1 MAFSYGD
8 FGGPGSFGDFG
19 VAAPGAYG
27 GDFNNFVPN
36 QSSSGGFDLGKILGG
51 VGTKVGEGLGGL
63 AAGQIGKAF
72 GNLPTSYGAGVA
84 QEQVDKSISQIKD
97 LINELKNQTMAY
109 RVLGDQELSK
119 LGGISGIQL
128 PEYRVSSIDQFNKGV
143 QRERDYGTGY
153 LKDYDPN
160 ILTSPSAG
168 RFNQAIGSASSQY
181 ANALK
186 GLGERGSQ
194 RMFEAAVAPIPAF
207 KQIANDKDFNN
218 LLNPEFMNL
227 ASNPMTVNMDKDRYK
242 PYMQYNV

>member
-1 MAFSYGD
+1 MAFSGD
-8 FGGPGSFGDFG
+8 FGGFG

-27 GDFNNFVPN
+27 GDFKTFLPN
-36 QSSSGGFDLGKILGG
+36 QSTSKGFDLEKILGG
-51 VGTKVGEGLGGL
+51 ISNKVGEGLGGL

-72 GNLPTSYGAGVA
+72 GNQPTSYGAGVA
-84 QEQVDKSISQIKD
+84 QEQVERSISQIKD
-97 LINELKNQTMAY
+97 LINEIKNQTVAY
-109 RVLGDQELSK
+109 RNLGDQETEK
-119 LGGISGIQL
+119 LGGLSGLQI

-153 LKDYDPN
+153 LTDYDPN
-160 ILTSPSAG
+160 ILKSPSIG

-207 KQIANDKDFNN
+207 KQIANDRDFNN

>member
-1 MAFSYGD
+1 MSFSYGD
-8 FGGPGSFGDFG
+8 FGGPGGFGDFG

-27 GDFNNFVPN
+27 GDFKNFVPN
-36 QSSSGGFDLGKILGG
+36 QSSAGGFDLSKILGG
-51 VGTKVGEGLGGL
+51 ISNKVGEGLGGL
-63 AAGQIGKAF
+63 AAGQAGKLF

-97 LINELKNQTMAY
+97 LINEIKNQTLAY
-109 RVLGDQELSK
+109 RGLGDQETEK
-119 LGGISGIQL
+119 LGGLSGLGI
-128 PEYRVSSIDQFNKGV
+128 PDYRVSSIDQFNKGV

-153 LKDYDPN
+153 LTDYDPN
-160 ILTSPSAG
+160 ILKSPSVS

-207 KQIANDKDFNN
+207 KQIADDKDFNN